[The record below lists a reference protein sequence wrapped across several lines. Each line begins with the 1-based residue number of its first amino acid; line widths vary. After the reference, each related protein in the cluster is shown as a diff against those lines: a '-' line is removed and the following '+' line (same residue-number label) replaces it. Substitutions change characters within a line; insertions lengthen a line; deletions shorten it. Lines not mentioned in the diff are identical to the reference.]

1 MTMTYRMA
9 RTLPQD
15 RVAIIIP
22 VDHGLIFDR
31 LPGLQNPAKVVE
43 EFGDDDITGFMMS
56 PGLVV
61 RTEQYFARRPH
72 LSRVMAIDAFYHY
85 QDAVAGTGA
94 LQHSVEDAVRLGV
107 DCVKMLMPW
116 NTTRTEQAALVTR
129 IGKVISDCERWQIP
143 LMLEPVMLGAPRNAD
158 VIAAEEQAARIAFDL
173 GAHIIKIAFPG
184 EEVTRRLVE
193 ELGLPVV
200 IAGGPRTGDAPETV
214 DAVRQTVIA
223 GARGIIV
230 GRNIWQRD
238 LPQAHAIVDM
248 LAVLSRTESP
258 MLEPAHP

>member
-1 MTMTYRMA
+1 MTMAYRMT

-15 RVAIIIP
+15 RVAIIMP

-31 LPGLQNPAKVVE
+31 LPGLENPAAVIE
-43 EFGDDDITGFMMS
+43 EFGGDDITGFMMS

-61 RTEQYFARRPH
+61 RTERYFARRPH
-72 LSRVMAIDAFYHY
+72 LSRVMAIDAFYHHTE
-85 QDAVAGTGA
+85 AGVGAGTLHHG
-94 LQHSVEDAVRLGV
+94 VEDAVRLGV

-116 NTTRTEQAALVTR
+116 NTTRAEQAALVTH

-143 LMLEPVMLGAPRNAD
+143 LMLEPVMLGAPRSAD
-158 VIAAEEQAARIAFDL
+158 TIAAEERAARIAFDL

-184 EEVTRRLVE
+184 EENARRLVE

-200 IAGGPRTGDAPETV
+200 VAGGPRAGEATDTIE
-214 DAVRQTVIA
+214 AVRQSVEA

-238 LPQAHAIVDM
+238 LPQAHSIVDAM
-248 LAVLSRTESP
+248 AVLSRAGNSVLQT
-258 MLEPAHP
+258 A

>member
-1 MTMTYRMA
+1 MTMAYRMT

-15 RVAIIIP
+15 RVAIIMP

-31 LPGLQNPAKVVE
+31 LPGLENPAAVIE
-43 EFGDDDITGFMMS
+43 EFGGDDITGFMMS

-61 RTEQYFARRPH
+61 RTEQYFAQRPN

-85 QDAVAGTGA
+85 TDANAGVGA

-116 NTTRTEQAALVTR
+116 NTTKAEQAALVTR
-129 IGKVISDCERWQIP
+129 VGRVISDCERWQIP
-143 LMLEPVMLGAPRNAD
+143 LMLEPVMMGAPRTAD
-158 VIAAEEQAARIAFDL
+158 VVAAEEQAARIAFDL

-184 EEVTRRLVE
+184 EEGTRRLVE

-200 IAGGPRTGDAPETV
+200 IAGGPRAGDAADTV
-214 DAVRQTVIA
+214 DAVRQTVVA

-230 GRNIWQRD
+230 GRNVWQRD
-238 LPQAHAIVDM
+238 LPEAHAIVEQ
-248 LAVLSRTESP
+248 LAALSRTGSHA
-258 MLEPAHP
+258 LQTV

>member
-1 MTMTYRMA
+1 MTMAYRMT
-9 RTLPQD
+9 RTLPED
-15 RVAIIIP
+15 RVAIIMP

-31 LPGLQNPAKVVE
+31 LPSLENPAAVVE

-61 RTEQYFARRPH
+61 RTERYFAQRPH

-85 QDAVAGTGA
+85 TDADTGAGA

-116 NTTRTEQAALVTR
+116 NTTRSEQAALVTR
-129 IGKVISDCERWQIP
+129 VGRVISECERWQIP
-143 LMLEPVMLGAPRNAD
+143 LMLEPVMLGAPRTD
-158 VIAAEEQAARIAFDL
+158 EVIAAEEQAARIAFDL

-184 EEVTRRLVE
+184 EDGTRRLVE

-200 IAGGPRTGDAPETV
+200 IAGGPRTGNAVDTV
-214 DAVRQTVIA
+214 DAVRQTVVA

-238 LPQAHAIVDM
+238 LPQAHAIVAE
-248 LAVLSRTESP
+248 LAALSRTGSHELQS
-258 MLEPAHP
+258 A

>member
-1 MTMTYRMA
+1 MSMAYRMT

-15 RVAIIIP
+15 RVAIILP

-31 LPGLQNPAKVVE
+31 LPGLENPAAVIE
-43 EFGDDDITGFMMS
+43 EFGKDDITGFMMS
-56 PGLVV
+56 PGLVM
-61 RTEQYFARRPH
+61 RTEEYFAARPH

-85 QDAVAGTGA
+85 TEADAGAGT

-116 NTTRTEQAALVTR
+116 NTTKAEQAALVAR
-129 IGKVISDCERWQIP
+129 VGKVVSDCERWHIP
-143 LMLEPVMLGAPRNAD
+143 LMLEPVLLGAPRTPE
-158 VIAAEEQAARIAFDL
+158 VIAAEERAARIAFDL

-184 EEVTRRLVE
+184 ADGTRRLVE

-200 IAGGPRTGDAPETV
+200 IAGGPRSGEPAETV
-214 DAVRQTVIA
+214 EAVRQTVAA

-230 GRNIWQRD
+230 GRNVWQRD
-238 LPQAHAIVDM
+238 LPEAHAVVEQ
-248 LAVLSRTESP
+248 LAALSRNGERS
-258 MLEPAHP
+258 LQNA

>member
-1 MTMTYRMA
+1 MTMAYRMT

-15 RVAIIIP
+15 RVAIIMP

-31 LPGLQNPAKVVE
+31 LPGLENPAAVVE
-43 EFGDDDITGFMMS
+43 EFGDDDVTGFMMS

-72 LSRVMAIDAFYHY
+72 LARVMAIDAFYHY
-85 QDAVAGTGA
+85 TDAGAGSGA
-94 LQHSVEDAVRLGV
+94 LQASVEDAVRLGV

-116 NTTRTEQAALVTR
+116 NTTKAEQAALVTR
-129 IGKVISDCERWQIP
+129 IGRVVSDCERWQIP
-143 LMLEPVMLGAPRNAD
+143 LMLEPVMLGAPRTAE
-158 VIAAEEQAARIAFDL
+158 VVAAEEQAARIAFDL

-184 EEVTRRLVE
+184 EEGTRRLVE

-200 IAGGPRTGDAPETV
+200 IAGGPRAGDADQTV
-214 DAVRQTVIA
+214 EAVRQTVVA

-238 LPQAHAIVDM
+238 LPDAHAIVDR
-248 LAVLSRTESP
+248 LAALLRTAGRAPETV
-258 MLEPAHP
+258 

>member
-1 MTMTYRMA
+1 MTMAYRMT
-9 RTLPQD
+9 RTLPAD
-15 RVAIIIP
+15 RAAIIMP

-31 LPGLQNPAKVVE
+31 LPGLENPAAVVE
-43 EFGDDDITGFMMS
+43 EFGGDDITGFMMS

-61 RTEQYFARRPH
+61 RTERYFAERPH

-85 QDAVAGTGA
+85 TDAPAGVGA

-116 NTTRTEQAALVTR
+116 NTTKAEQAALVTR
-129 IGKVISDCERWQIP
+129 VGKVVSDCERWQIP
-143 LMLEPVMLGAPRNAD
+143 LMLEPVMLGAPRTPE
-158 VIAAEEQAARIAFDL
+158 VVAAEELAARIAFDL

-184 EEVTRRLVE
+184 EEGTRRLVE

-200 IAGGPRTGDAPETV
+200 IAGGPREGDAADTV
-214 DAVRQTVIA
+214 EAVRQTVVA

-230 GRNIWQRD
+230 GRNVWQRS
-238 LPQAHAIVDM
+238 LPEAHSIVGQ
-248 LAVLSRTESP
+248 LAALSRSGGRALQTV
-258 MLEPAHP
+258 

>member
-1 MTMTYRMA
+1 MT

-15 RVAIIIP
+15 RTAIIMP

-31 LPGLQNPAKVVE
+31 LPGLENPAAVVE

-61 RTEQYFARRPH
+61 RTEQYFAQRPH

-85 QDAVAGTGA
+85 TDASTGFGA

-116 NTTRTEQAALVTR
+116 NTTKAEQAALVTR
-129 IGKVISDCERWQIP
+129 VGKVISDCERWQIP
-143 LMLEPVMLGAPRNAD
+143 LMLEPVLLGAPRTAE
-158 VIAAEEQAARIAFDL
+158 VVAAEEQAARIAFDL

-184 EEVTRRLVE
+184 EEGTHRLVE

-200 IAGGPRTGDAPETV
+200 IAGGPRAGEPAETV
-214 DAVRQTVIA
+214 EAVRQTVVA

-230 GRNIWQRD
+230 GRNIWQRP
-238 LPQAHAIVDM
+238 LPEAHAIVER
-248 LAVLSRTESP
+248 LAALSRTGGRA
-258 MLEPAHP
+258 LQTI

>member
-1 MTMTYRMA
+1 MTMAYRMT

-15 RVAIIIP
+15 RAAIIMP

-31 LPGLQNPAKVVE
+31 LPGLENPAAVIE

-61 RTEQYFARRPH
+61 RTEQYFAHHPH
-72 LSRVMAIDAFYHY
+72 LSRVLAIDAFYHY
-85 QDAVAGTGA
+85 TEADAGAGA
-94 LQHSVEDAVRLGV
+94 LQCSVEDAVRLGV

-116 NTTRTEQAALVTR
+116 NTTKSEQAGLVAR
-129 IGKVISDCERWQIP
+129 VGKVISDCERWQIP
-143 LMLEPVMLGAPRNAD
+143 LMLEPVMLGAPRTAE
-158 VIAAEEQAARIAFDL
+158 VIEAEEQAARIAFDL

-184 EEVTRRLVE
+184 EEGTRRLVE

-200 IAGGPRTGDAPETV
+200 IAGGPRTGEPAETV
-214 DAVRQTVIA
+214 DAVRQTVVA

-238 LPQAHAIVDM
+238 LPEAHAVVEQ
-248 LAVLSRTESP
+248 LAALSRTGGRT
-258 MLEPAHP
+258 LQTA

>member
-1 MTMTYRMA
+1 MT

-15 RVAIIIP
+15 RVAIIMP

-31 LPGLQNPAKVVE
+31 LPGLENPATVVE
-43 EFGDDDITGFMMS
+43 EFGKDDITGFMMS
-56 PGLVV
+56 PGLVM
-61 RTEQYFARRPH
+61 RTEQYFAQRPH

-85 QDAVAGTGA
+85 TEAEVGVGA

-116 NTTRTEQAALVTR
+116 NTTKAEQAALVTR
-129 IGKVISDCERWQIP
+129 IGTVVAACERWQIP
-143 LMLEPVMLGAPRNAD
+143 LMLEPVMLGAPRTAE
-158 VIAAEEQAARIAFDL
+158 VVAAEEKAARIAFDL

-184 EEVTRRLVE
+184 ADGTRRLVE

-200 IAGGPRTGDAPETV
+200 IAGGPRTGDAADTV
-214 DAVRQTVIA
+214 EAVRQTVAA

-230 GRNIWQRD
+230 GRNVWQRD
-238 LPQAHAIVDM
+238 LSEAHAIVDQ
-248 LAVLSRTESP
+248 LAALSRSGSGA
-258 MLEPAHP
+258 LQAV